1 MAKSIEG
8 IRMEQMV
15 AVLSNLDDSD
25 LISLFRDA
33 NSYDGGYEFVDGWD
47 MSEFLSMM
55 VEGKKGSELVDFIM
69 EVARAIDEYDGSDG
83 IEDAMWGYPDMYG
96 LEIRDESDIAKQG
109 REDYIEDLAS
119 DIIEDGKTKKF
130 GYLPSEVEELLDTF
144 DSEDDAGWIGAGVY
158 YAYDKGGNEVEHKHF
173 DDFDSYYEWAEDERF
188 WEFDCPETD

>member
-1 MAKSIEG
+1 MAKNIEDV
-8 IRMEQMV
+8 RMEQMV
-15 AVLSNLDDSD
+15 AVLNDLDDSD
-25 LISLFRDA
+25 LLSLFRDA
-33 NSYDGGYEFVDGWD
+33 NSYDGSYEFVDGWD

-69 EVARAIDEYDGSDG
+69 EVANAIDEYDGSDG

-109 REDYIEDLAS
+109 REYYIEDLAS
-119 DIIEDGKTKKF
+119 DIIEDGKTTKF

-144 DSEDDAGWIGAGVY
+144 DSEDDASWIGAGVY
-158 YAYDKGGNEVEHKHF
+158 YAYDKDGNEVEHKHF
-173 DDFDSYYEWAEDERF
+173 DDFYSYYEWAEDERF